1 VLNELTKSTKL
12 LFSRTVHLHL
22 PVIQQVYDD
31 GSFLPTQSIGRDP
44 IARQPLRLIGI
55 TPVTWL
61 DAQIWVIWVIDIG
74 VSGQTGRCALV

>member
-22 PVIQQVYDD
+22 PAIQQVYDD
-31 GSFLPTQSIGRDP
+31 GRFLPTQSIVNDP
-44 IARQPLRLIGI
+44 IAQQPLRLIGI

-61 DAQIWVIWVIDIG
+61 DARIWVIDAG
-74 VSGQTGRCALV
+74 VSGQTGRCALD

>member
-31 GSFLPTQSIGRDP
+31 GRFLPTQSIARDP
-44 IARQPLRLIGI
+44 IARQPLRLISL

-61 DAQIWVIWVIDIG
+61 DARIWIIDAG
-74 VSGQTGRCALV
+74 VSGQTGRCALD